1 LFNFVLCKQ
10 PKCSFQKKKK
20 ERKRKKKRE
29 REIKGEREG
38 LSILFN
44 KWSCCITA
52 KGIIYKPA
60 EYIGI
65 V

>member
-1 LFNFVLCKQ
+1 LFCANSPSVL
-10 PKCSFQKKKK
+10 SKK
-20 ERKRKKKRE
+20 KKKRE